1 MPAAD
6 SAPPRLIALDLD
18 GTLLRSDKRIS
29 ARSLAAVRRLSAR
42 GVAVLLCTGRP
53 PRSAKAY
60 AAELG
65 LDTPFI
71 CYNGA
76 AVYDPARDAVTVRHH
91 LDPETALAAIDRL
104 RATFPSV
111 MLALESAS
119 GWYLEAAAVQRGR
132 GEARLGPEAPT
143 GVGPVERFVAADA
156 IKLMAFVD
164 GHNAAELARAVGDLP
179 LQRTWSAGGLLE
191 LLDPRVDKRNALA
204 DVCAERGVA
213 RTAVAAFGDQRND
226 VEMLAWAGLGVA
238 VANACDEA
246 KAAADVVVDSN
257 DADGV
262 AGLLERWL
270 GAPEGDR
277 THQAPTRG

>member
-1 MPAAD
+1 MPAAG
-6 SAPPRLIALDLD
+6 PNTPNLVALDLD

-29 ARSLAAVRRLSAR
+29 ARSQTAVRRLSAQ
-42 GVAVLLCTGRP
+42 GVAIVLCTGRP

-65 LDTPFI
+65 LVTPFI

-76 AVYDPARDAVTVRHH
+76 ALYDPASDAVRVRHH
-91 LDPETALAAIDRL
+91 LDPAVARTAVARL
-104 RATFPSV
+104 RLAFPNV
-111 MLALESAS
+111 MLGLESIN
-119 GWYLEAAAVQRGR
+119 GWYLEAAALQHGR

-143 GVGPVERFVAADA
+143 GVGPIERFLDADA

-164 GHNAAELARAVGDLP
+164 GLPAAELARAVGDLP
-179 LQRTWSAGGLLE
+179 IQRTWSAGGLLE
-191 LLDPRVDKRNALA
+191 LLDPRVDKRSALA
-204 DVCAERGVA
+204 DVCAERGVERA
-213 RTAVAAFGDQRND
+213 AVAAFGDQRND

-238 VANACDEA
+238 MANACDEA
-246 KAAADVVVDSN
+246 KDAADVVADSN

-262 AGLLERWL
+262 AGMLERWL

-277 THQAPTRG
+277 THRLPPRG